1 METNTHQITDLKIDT
16 TQEQYKRPP
25 YWWSDFVYGLKKIF
39 VYPFQRFFRGY
50 ADNDLWNLDYFYG
63 QIITKSLRA
72 FRDKTCSYP
81 PTLTFEEWQ
90 GIIDDIIFAF
100 EHESKDWYDLS
111 LEEDKLTQEEKDAI
125 KERVSRG
132 FDYFK
137 EYYRDLWW

>member
-1 METNTHQITDLKIDT
+1 MEPNEHMM
-16 TQEQYKRPP
+16 TQEPKEYYKRPP
-25 YWWSDFVYGLKKIF
+25 YWWSDFTYWLKRKF

-50 ADNDLWNLDYFYG
+50 ADEDLWNLDTFYG
-63 QIITKSLRA
+63 EIIVKSIRA

-81 PTLTFEEWQ
+81 PNLTFEEWQ
-90 GIIDDIIFAF
+90 SVLDDIAFAF

-111 LEEDKLTQEEKDAI
+111 LEENKLTQEEKDAI